1 MPYVVPILANASTG
15 LESVGTV
22 FSQLMDWIGNL
33 VTTIVSTPL
42 LLIPV
47 GVFLAGAVI
56 GLAYRLI
63 RG

>member
-1 MPYVVPILANASTG
+1 MPILANAATG
-15 LESVGTV
+15 LDSVGTV
-22 FSQLMDWIGNL
+22 FTQLMTWIGTL

-42 LLIPV
+42 LLIPT
-47 GVFLAGAVI
+47 GIFMAGAVI

>member
-1 MPYVVPILANASTG
+1 MPIALTASTG
-15 LESVGTV
+15 LEAVSTIFTQIMSWMG
-22 FSQLMDWIGNL
+22 DL
-33 VTTIVSTPL
+33 VTTIVQTPL